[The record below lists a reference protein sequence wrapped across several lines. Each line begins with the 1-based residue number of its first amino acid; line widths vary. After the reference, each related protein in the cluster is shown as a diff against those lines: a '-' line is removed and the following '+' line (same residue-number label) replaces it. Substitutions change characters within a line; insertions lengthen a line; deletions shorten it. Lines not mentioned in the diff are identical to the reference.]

1 MKTTEFLKNPRPHWR
16 KRGRIE
22 SSDQPVITIEVQPIS
37 SHFPGWL
44 EEAFLQ
50 RKADGLLVLYPNE
63 TSRRQALDLLSSQ
76 GLSVDT
82 THHLTLDRL
91 VDLLYM
97 DLKQPRKLQANP
109 ALFNVVHALTKECAE
124 EGGLPLLFARR
135 ALLRRWTE
143 Q

>member
-1 MKTTEFLKNPRPHWR
+1 MST
-16 KRGRIE
+16 
-22 SSDQPVITIEVQPIS
+22 DQPAITIEVQPIS

-63 TSRRQALDLLSSQ
+63 TSRRQALDLLSNQ

-124 EGGLPLLFARR
+124 EGGLPLLFAVMNGL
-135 ALLRRWTE
+135 ALLI
-143 Q
+143 